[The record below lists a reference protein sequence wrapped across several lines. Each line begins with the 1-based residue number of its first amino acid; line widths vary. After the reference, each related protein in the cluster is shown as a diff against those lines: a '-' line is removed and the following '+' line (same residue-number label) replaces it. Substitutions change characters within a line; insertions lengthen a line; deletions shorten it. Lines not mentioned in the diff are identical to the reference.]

1 MRKVPQANWWG
12 VAGVTSVRDT
22 ASRSRDASVRPA
34 LLRPARGGGSTGE
47 VETPVQKALRVR
59 AGQPRE
65 AWPWLGSSPTTPRPW
80 CLVCTRSSSKWMAAR
95 LGSPPASH
103 RPWASARTF
112 WSRGSH
118 HRARICTD
126 ATPRLT
132 QCGGGA
138 ECWPGCQWSSRS
150 GAQRLAMPP
159 LWYKRAT
166 MSSTSF
172 SYSLHSLAY
181 ARAVTNSDPP
191 LYRLQS
197 LQRVQ
202 VQLYSTTRRDF
213 VM

>member
-1 MRKVPQANWWG
+1 MPQATTFVG
-12 VAGVTSVRDT
+12 TT
-22 ASRSRDASVRPA
+22 SRSRDASVRPA

-65 AWPWLGSSPTTPRPW
+65 AWPWLGSSPATPRPW
-80 CLVCTRSSSKWMAAR
+80 CYVCTRSSSKWMAAR
-95 LGSPPASH
+95 LGSPPAGH

-138 ECWPGCQWSSRS
+138 ECWPGCQWPSRS
-150 GAQRLAMPP
+150 GALRLDMPL
-159 LWYKRAT
+159 LWCKLAT
-166 MSSTSF
+166 MSRTSC
-172 SYSLHSLAY
+172 SYSLLGCAWWQVATS
-181 ARAVTNSDPP
+181 TIPP
-191 LYRLQS
+191 LYTKYKKR
-197 LQRVQ
+197 
-202 VQLYSTTRRDF
+202 
-213 VM
+213 